1 MGAPILDLPEAD
13 GLIFSIE
20 NSFEWVAANEEKI
33 VDLSIRSRWRN
44 PYFSPQWLRSW
55 WKRLEGHKTPV
66 LLVVKD
72 RYGKLVGFGLLW
84 NAQVFYIPRV
94 CGLLFLMRRITFIH
108 WPRPV
113 VFHFWCKDYK
123 V

>member
-1 MGAPILDLPEAD
+1 MGAPVLDLPEAE

-20 NSFEWVAANEEKI
+20 NSIEWVAANEEKI

-66 LLVVKD
+66 LLVVTD
-72 RYGKLVGFGLLW
+72 HYGKLVGFWPFVERPGLL
-84 NAQVFYIPRV
+84 YSK
-94 CGLLFLMRRITFIH
+94 GLWPFI
-108 WPRPV
+108 
-113 VFHFWCKDYK
+113 FDEAN
-123 V
+123 